1 MSGGEV
7 LSPAEIEKILRVTP
21 GDTPMGLRNRA
32 LLVGL
37 FADGLRVKEI
47 IGLTAAEAEWEDFA
61 PAYRNEIDAWMGER
75 EALGFD
81 RFGPFFTSL
90 EGEALTPAY
99 VRGLV
104 RKTRAAAVKG

>member
-1 MSGGEV
+1 MSDGEV
-7 LSPAEIEKILRVTP
+7 LSSAEIEKILSVTP
-21 GDTPMGLRNRA
+21 GDTPIGLRNRA

-37 FADGLRVKEI
+37 FADGLRIKEI
-47 IGLTAAEAEWEDFA
+47 IGMTAAEAEWEDFA
-61 PAYRNEIDAWMGER
+61 PAYRNEINPWMRQR
-75 EALGFD
+75 EELGFD
-81 RFGPFFTSL
+81 RFEPFFTSL